1 MLQVLPCPH
10 CSQFS
15 LILEET
21 AADSE
26 IRCPNCLTQFTLGE
40 LSSKFSVW
48 EVVRADQFTAS
59 TSSLEAAQ
67 SRADSDSELVV
78 QDVVSDSPP
87 MQSAAKKSSDAEINW
102 KSFEPITHEQFER
115 LKRKTRSPIWTVLQ
129 VAVGGLAAV
138 PVSLL
143 IMWHVLGKD
152 LIDAGPSVAR
162 YVPWIVPEQF
172 HPLAIPELEANSSNR
187 GQDSAEVDNSSRVDL
202 SRSMATLAANDPTA
216 PSDNEPSQVKQGG
229 DAQSSEGT
237 SEYPHDP
244 ATGAAPSEESLGL
257 TDRNFIGHNVFAA
270 ISLCERDLEYWH
282 QGLKTPE
289 ADKKQLARAMYS
301 DLASLALLV
310 GRLPKNESVI
320 RVLRDQ
326 IQDLSRM
333 IKRVPETVSMIQ
345 QGAKH
350 SLSRSEIQTP
360 SGLAVILEIGTLYEE
375 SGYWVVTPVEDVGN
389 DESSSVRILIPKILA
404 PTLIA
409 KQQLLLLGTL
419 TQEETSDS
427 QSSLRFEASYVYS
440 FGS

>member
-202 SRSMATLAANDPTA
+202 SRSMATLPRRPNSAIRSGKASVAARPGCPRPPNAAARVPRWTC
-216 PSDNEPSQVKQGG
+216 PSVTRTRSGCARITTRSPS
-229 DAQSSEGT
+229 
-237 SEYPHDP
+237 
-244 ATGAAPSEESLGL
+244 
-257 TDRNFIGHNVFAA
+257 R
-270 ISLCERDLEYWH
+270 
-282 QGLKTPE
+282 
-289 ADKKQLARAMYS
+289 
-301 DLASLALLV
+301 
-310 GRLPKNESVI
+310 
-320 RVLRDQ
+320 
-326 IQDLSRM
+326 SRM
-333 IKRVPETVSMIQ
+333 LPPPT
-345 QGAKH
+345 
-350 SLSRSEIQTP
+350 RS
-360 SGLAVILEIGTLYEE
+360 S
-375 SGYWVVTPVEDVGN
+375 
-389 DESSSVRILIPKILA
+389 
-404 PTLIA
+404 
-409 KQQLLLLGTL
+409 
-419 TQEETSDS
+419 
-427 QSSLRFEASYVYS
+427 
-440 FGS
+440 